1 MQAFP
6 RGMPVQV
13 SQGGGAL
20 PRWSRTRNEL
30 FWFSGPRL
38 SSAVVEAKA
47 GGTLE
52 VAGPTVLFN
61 YPDYLQANNSIL
73 SYDVARDGRFLI
85 ITSDTSVRADHLVV
99 VRGWN
104 HEVDRARLGRGL
116 RMSEGSSMP

>member
-30 FWFSGPRL
+30 FWFSGPRV
-38 SSAVVEAKA
+38 SSALVEAKA

-104 HEVDRARLGRGL
+104 HEVDRVRLGRGL
-116 RMSEGSSMP
+116 RMSGGSSMP